1 MLTDIFHL
9 QMMTV
14 EADPSWKGGHVH
26 EVQYTTVFSRF
37 GVSCLAIVCLVYSWF
52 TYKIILEY

>member
-1 MLTDIFHL
+1 
-9 QMMTV
+9 MMTV

-37 GVSCLAIVCLVYSWF
+37 GISSLAIVCLVYSWF
-52 TYKIILEY
+52 TYKIIPEY